1 MFTLNLKSEI
11 KINEKLIRC
20 FMVMEAVETPE
31 QLMWDLNTD
40 DYIKNVTW
48 WWWWWLFFIKNRD
61 DPKHWKQLMILW
73 SIKDTKKIKV
83 MDHVW
88 TPKGKITKSKNSL
101 RFPGMVCAWF
111 YDGKK
116 MHDPYII
123 QERSFKSTWEPK
135 EFSKKIKPNVVSSG
149 DDTRKGKKV
158 TKVFTAEEFDKV
170 GPGIL
175 KAENEDNYI
184 FSGTP
189 TKYNVKIQEGE
200 DKFNFI
206 IEPMTGFMSE
216 PEFTFRKYV
225 GKYGYTIYRIKG
237 MRLGGEMTVRGKKE
251 QIDGSAYFQK
261 IKLNSPAVPWYWG
274 IFHFE
279 GAGHL
284 HYMMPHSGPPMFRK
298 KSKPK
303 SKLDWGEIKLSKTL
317 DFFNAKE
324 KKLYHFDKLKLK
336 KDFTTDELPIFKITG
351 TNDAGQRLVLNI
363 ESYAR
368 AYWRFEQKTT
378 IKTRIFFYNEYPA
391 NITNFTIHSQSGD
404 KLVDLSELGDCIGHC
419 EHSWGRLA

>member
-1 MFTLNLKSEI
+1 
-11 KINEKLIRC
+11 
-20 FMVMEAVETPE
+20 MEAQESAE

-40 DYIKNVTW
+40 DYIPNVTW
-48 WWWWWLFFIKNRD
+48 WWWWWLFFIKNKK

-88 TPKGKITKSKNSL
+88 TPKGKITKSDNSL
-101 RFPGMVCAWF
+101 KFPGMVCAWF

-123 QERSFKSTWEPK
+123 QERVFKSSWETN
-135 EFSKKIKPNVVSSG
+135 ESSKMIKPNVVSSG
-149 DDTRKGKKV
+149 DDTSKGKKV
-158 TKVFTAEEFDKV
+158 TKIFTSSEFDKV
-170 GPGIL
+170 GTGRLQAI
-175 KAENEDNYI
+175 EDDNYI
-184 FSGTP
+184 FEGTP
-189 TKYNVKIQEGE
+189 RKYNVKFREGE
-200 DKFNFI
+200 DKFNFV

-216 PEFTFRKYV
+216 PEFTFRKYI

-237 MRLGGEMTVRGKKE
+237 MALSGSMEVNGKAEK
-251 QIDGSAYFQK
+251 IDGSAYFQK

-284 HYMMPHSGPPMFRK
+284 HYMIPHIGPPMFRK
-298 KSKPK
+298 KEKPR
-303 SKLDWGEIKLSKTL
+303 SRLDWGELKLSKTL
-317 DFFNAKE
+317 DFFDTTSKT
-324 KKLYHFDKLKLK
+324 LFHFDKLKLK
-336 KDFTTDELPIFKITG
+336 KDFTDDELPIFNLTG
-351 TNDAGQRLVLNI
+351 TNSVGQRLDLSI
-363 ESYAR
+363 TSYAR

-378 IKTRIFFYNEYPA
+378 IKSRIFFYNEYPA
-391 NITNFTIHSQSGD
+391 NITKFTIHDAGGK
-404 KLVDLSELGDCIGHC
+404 KLVDLSKLGYSIGHC